1 MSINEDKED
10 LKVAKK
16 EKEEIIH
23 GERDEN
29 LKILNLDEKKNIDES
44 HIPSEL
50 NSGINTS
57 SEEKSVDKPQENR
70 EDYIDNDYSN
80 YNSFDEEAN
89 ENKILTNV
97 EKFEKPNEEKL
108 KNLAEKFN
116 DYKTKYQKLEDI
128 AQKYETRNHK
138 LLEKRKEYEEKI
150 KTLEKR
156 NQELID
162 SKEEFAKRSEQL
174 QEGRKHFLELSKE
187 LERKKAEIEQLEKKL
202 QKEQKFLE
210 KSKFEIE
217 KSRIAFEKEKLEFD
231 IGKSELKE
239 NSNIDYSKTSRET
252 TISKR
257 EEKELTGKAKI
268 LEDILEKFY
277 NEGQF
282 QSCFLIDGK
291 GMLVSEYGKVNL
303 DTIAIGAMFSL
314 ITTNALRTVI
324 SLSLQG
330 LDYFKLSSINGDF
343 IAKEINLNNYARS
356 FILLAV
362 YNKKSLPNSKNN
374 HKIRKKTIN
383 KIFKNIKTDFY
394 EYGYDS
400 KLNRVFDNFNEKL
413 SLLKQKYSLPETDI
427 EMKRLRLLN
436 KISIEIK
443 ELFESE

>member
-1 MSINEDKED
+1 
-10 LKVAKK
+10 
-16 EKEEIIH
+16 
-23 GERDEN
+23 
-29 LKILNLDEKKNIDES
+29 
-44 HIPSEL
+44 
-50 NSGINTS
+50 
-57 SEEKSVDKPQENR
+57 
-70 EDYIDNDYSN
+70 
-80 YNSFDEEAN
+80 
-89 ENKILTNV
+89 
-97 EKFEKPNEEKL
+97 
-108 KNLAEKFN
+108 
-116 DYKTKYQKLEDI
+116 
-128 AQKYETRNHK
+128 
-138 LLEKRKEYEEKI
+138 
-150 KTLEKR
+150 
-156 NQELID
+156 
-162 SKEEFAKRSEQL
+162 
-174 QEGRKHFLELSKE
+174 ELSKE

-362 YNKKSLPNSKNN
+362 YNKKSLPSSKNN

-383 KIFKNIKTDFY
+383 KIFKNIKADFY